1 MKKLLKYLI
10 IAFIAGI
17 IISFCVPKGPEWT
30 YIKDEVPNFRTYEIH
45 VDFSKSSCE
54 DRLFIYDVSI
64 DAHLIYSGV
73 CLHGYGGKSTPSKP
87 EFSNEIGSKC
97 SSLGTYTLERIVRMK
112 NGEEAIKLKGWSK
125 TNSNAEERGIY
136 IHSCLM
142 ASLLPFNIPGMNFPL
157 TKASEG
163 CFAVSWHTYNAIKY
177 CMNHECENDKTVL
190 IAYE

>member
-45 VDFSKSSCE
+45 VDFSKPSCE

-97 SSLGTYTLERIVRMK
+97 SSLGTYTLEGIVRME
-112 NGEEAIKLKGWSK
+112 NGEEAIKEFSSNFKIIKKCVESPPFSCP
-125 TNSNAEERGIY
+125 TN
-136 IHSCLM
+136 
-142 ASLLPFNIPGMNFPL
+142 
-157 TKASEG
+157 
-163 CFAVSWHTYNAIKY
+163 
-177 CMNHECENDKTVL
+177 
-190 IAYE
+190 